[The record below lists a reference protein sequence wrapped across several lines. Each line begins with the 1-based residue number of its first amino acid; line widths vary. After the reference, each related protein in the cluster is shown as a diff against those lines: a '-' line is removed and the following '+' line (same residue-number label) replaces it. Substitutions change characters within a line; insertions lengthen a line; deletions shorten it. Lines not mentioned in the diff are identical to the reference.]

1 MFKWVGRIV
10 KYKEWSDLDRN
21 INSFKY
27 LKKIVNSFLRL
38 DDFSTKKARDFNI
51 LVKRYKLDDDKLN
64 QNGKSLLLLSGLCLL
79 LAFLMMGYA
88 VYSFIMERLPPTMIS
103 FCIALI
109 MCSLAFRYH
118 FYYTLIKYKRLNCN
132 IKDWFILNFKKE

>member
-21 INSFKY
+21 INSLKY

-38 DDFSTKKARDFNI
+38 EDFDTNKARDFNI
-51 LVKRYKLDDDKLN
+51 LVKRYKLGDEKLN

-88 VYSFIMERLPPTMIS
+88 VHSFIMERLSPTVIS
-103 FCIALI
+103 FCIALV
-109 MCSLAFRYH
+109 MCTLSFRYH